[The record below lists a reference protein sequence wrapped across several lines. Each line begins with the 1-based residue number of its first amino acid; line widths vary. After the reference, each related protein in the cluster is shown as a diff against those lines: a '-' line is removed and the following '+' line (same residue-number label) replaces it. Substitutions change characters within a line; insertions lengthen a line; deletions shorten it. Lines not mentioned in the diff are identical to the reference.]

1 MRRPQPPVAVECEK
15 TGHRQAVALHSSPK
29 VEVTT
34 YLTIALESQNART

>member
-1 MRRPQPPVAVECEK
+1 MPALPVETAKRGPPQGGGPY
-15 TGHRQAVALHSSPK
+15 SSPK